1 MLRSPMAPESVFK
14 TESKPGM
21 ARSATKAPRSAGCSY
36 ARELISGNRMC
47 PRSAGRDSVV
57 MPSSVRVRPESRSVS
72 HLEDA
77 ADESHRQL
85 EDETKDDPGGADDNA
100 RQRFAILKAGAT
112 GHDVGHDAQHEAD
125 RGGTGNDGQ
134 DEADDA
140 ERIARIGCCW
150 LRGGLVVGHSVIP
163 PESVFDPAK
172 ASLSSPP
179 FVIRGCVSC
188 GSCGRGG
195 RYSPTD
201 PSISSRTTSRC
212 PTCRAYSCSKC
223 ARIQPRVGGSLENR
237 PPNRPRSVN
246 SAFPATASV
255 REAIAASRA
264 VRSGT
269 LSSGKTSQPFPLGFS
284 SPRGSDVCSAS
295 KPHCI
300 QRRSTKTRCLSSPS
314 GDQPEGTTLLLSWSS
329 LSPTSLASSVARW

>member
-57 MPSSVRVRPESRSVS
+57 MPSSVRGRPESRSVS

-85 EDETKDDPGGADDNA
+85 ENETKDDPGGADDNA

-112 GHDVGHDAQHEAD
+112 GNDVGHDAQHEAD
-125 RGGTGNDGQ
+125 RGRTGNDGQ

-140 ERIARIGCCW
+140 ERISGIGCCW
-150 LRGGLVVGHSVIP
+150 LRGGLVVGHSGIP
-163 PESVFDPAK
+163 PEGVFDPAK

-179 FVIRGCVSC
+179 FVIRGYVSC
-188 GSCGRGG
+188 GVLLAFDCTRPQRKPESLVPYCIRGVVRRNGPAGRADEVGAIRRPIRRSAPVRRPGVRHAGRTPAANAQGSSQGWVDRWRTGHPVGPNRSTPPSRQPPRYGKRLRPVVPSGG
-195 RYSPTD
+195 KHCPPAKRAN
-201 PSISSRTTSRC
+201 PSRSDSHHLGDQTS
-212 PTCRAYSCSKC
+212 A
-223 ARIQPRVGGSLENR
+223 
-237 PPNRPRSVN
+237 RPRS
-246 SAFPATASV
+246 PIASN
-255 REAIAASRA
+255 AA
-264 VRSGT
+264 
-269 LSSGKTSQPFPLGFS
+269 
-284 SPRGSDVCSAS
+284 
-295 KPHCI
+295 
-300 QRRSTKTRCLSSPS
+300 QRRP
-314 GDQPEGTTLLLSWSS
+314 G
-329 LSPTSLASSVARW
+329 A